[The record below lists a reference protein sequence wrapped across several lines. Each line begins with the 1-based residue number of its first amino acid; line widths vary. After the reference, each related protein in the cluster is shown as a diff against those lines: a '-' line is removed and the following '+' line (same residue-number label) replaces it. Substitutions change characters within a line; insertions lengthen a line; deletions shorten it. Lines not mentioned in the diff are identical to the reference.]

1 MTQFKKLPW
10 LILGCLAANQAV
22 AEEVHAAVAA
32 NFTEAMKSV
41 VERFEAETGHEV
53 VLSFGSSGKLL
64 AQIQN
69 GAPFEVFLSADQAK
83 PEALEKVGAVVES
96 SRFTYAVGALALW
109 STMPGFIE
117 NDYSRLTS
125 GDFNK
130 LALANPKLAPYG
142 LAATQVL
149 DALDLSEST
158 QSKWVQGEN
167 IAQTYQ
173 FVATGNANLGFV
185 ALSQI
190 MSDGHV
196 NEGSSWIVPS
206 ELYRPI
212 RQDAVL
218 LERGAD
224 NEAAKA
230 LLDYL
235 KNSTAAHEIIHSYG
249 YQTEQ

>member
-1 MTQFKKLPW
+1 MTLVKKLPW
-10 LILGCLAANQAV
+10 LMFGCVAASQAS

-41 VERFEAETGHEV
+41 VEKFEAETGHEV
-53 VLSFGSSGKLL
+53 ILSFGSSGKLL
-64 AQIQN
+64 AQIKN

-83 PEALEKVGAVVES
+83 PKALESADMVVKD

-109 STMPGFIE
+109 STIPDFI
-117 NDYSRLTS
+117 NNNGDRLQS

-149 DALDLSEST
+149 EALNLTEAT
-158 QSKWVQGEN
+158 QAQWVQGEN

-196 NEGSSWIVPS
+196 SEGSSWIVPTD
-206 ELYRPI
+206 LYSPI

-224 NEAAKA
+224 NEAAVA
-230 LLDYL
+230 LLNYL
-235 KNSTAAHEIIHSYG
+235 KSDSVAHEIIHSYG
-249 YQTEQ
+249 YQTEN

>member
-1 MTQFKKLPW
+1 MTMLNKLP
-10 LILGCLAANQAV
+10 LLVLGCAATMNASAAQ
-22 AEEVHAAVAA
+22 VHAAVAA

-41 VERFEAETGHEV
+41 VEKFEAETGHEV
-53 VLSFGSSGKLL
+53 VLSFGSSGKIL

-83 PEALEKVGAVVES
+83 PKALEEAGMVHSG

-109 STMPGFIE
+109 STLPDFIE
-117 NDYSRLTS
+117 DDYSRLSS

-142 LAATQVL
+142 LAATEVL
-149 DALDLSEST
+149 DALDLT
-158 QSKWVQGEN
+158 DATKAKWVQGEN

-196 NEGSSWIVPS
+196 TEGSSWIVPS
-206 ELYRPI
+206 DLYSPI

-224 NEAAKA
+224 NEAAIA

-235 KNSTAAHEIIHSYG
+235 QSSSVAHDIIHSYG
-249 YQTEQ
+249 YETE